1 MKWFFYSLGFLLTLL
16 IESSALGHRTFFGA
30 KLSLI
35 PSYLCCV
42 TCREGHERGGA
53 FTLCA
58 TLFWALSGVTGG
70 PVFMALLPASCIAAA
85 YLCNACLTRSLLPV
99 MAGCLFS
106 LALCQGGLYLLRLY
120 LLEPMPPDALR
131 LLLIQIALSMIPTPL
146 FWWLTR
152 TLERMGSPS
161 GT

>member
-1 MKWFFYSLGFLLTLL
+1 MKWGFYSLGFLLTLL
-16 IESSALGHRTFFGA
+16 IESSVLGHRTFFGA

-35 PSYLCCV
+35 PSYLCCAA
-42 TCREGHERGGA
+42 CREGHERGGVFA
-53 FTLCA
+53 LCA

-85 YLCNACLTRSLLPV
+85 YLCNALLTRSLPPV

-131 LLLIQIALSMIPTPL
+131 LLLIQIALSMLPTPL

-152 TLERMGSPS
+152 VIERMDAPS